1 MRIWSLITLAIFL
14 NFMALPSMAATLGW
28 DIPVS
33 TVMVSEEETQHGPL
47 VLHEKTIPSTLN
59 VHDFL
64 KLIGADLL
72 SSSFLLADDSVHLSP
87 FLSIFSPPPEF

>member
-14 NFMALPSMAATLGW
+14 NFMALPSMAATFGW

-33 TVMVSEEETQHGPL
+33 AIIVSEEESQHGPL

-59 VHDFL
+59 IHDFL
-64 KLIGADLL
+64 KDFGTDLL
-72 SSSFLLADDSVHLSP
+72 RKSFLLADDSIHLSP